1 MSLVR
6 LRALGPRSTKPLR
19 RLVAT
24 QRSTAPPTEVEV
36 VTVTWNVEAC
46 RRAGLTDDDLLA
58 LSASEESGYSVE
70 VVQRFLDNL
79 PKPQRPAPPA
89 TRPRVVY
96 VGTEIDAIVARN
108 PELFGKGKR

>member
-1 MSLVR
+1 
-6 LRALGPRSTKPLR
+6 
-19 RLVAT
+19 
-24 QRSTAPPTEVEV
+24 
-36 VTVTWNVEAC
+36 VTVTWNAEAC
-46 RRAGLTDDDLLA
+46 RRAGPTDDDLLA

-89 TRPRVVY
+89 TTRPRVVY

-108 PELFGKGKR
+108 LELFGKGER